1 MINYGKTVSKDRP
14 DDVEVR
20 ETMVFT
26 ASNIKEVTVTIEDD
40 KVEIQYEFDYIGYDK
55 DEYIKMMVDT
65 NTDLN
70 AELTDAQ
77 LALCEL
83 YEMILGE

>member
-55 DEYIKMMVDT
+55 DEYIKMMADT

-70 AELTDAQ
+70 AQLTDAQ

-83 YEMILGE
+83 YELMTGE

>member
-26 ASNIKEVTVTIEDD
+26 ASNIKEVTVTIEGDT
-40 KVEIQYEFDYIGYDK
+40 VEIQYEFDYIGYDK